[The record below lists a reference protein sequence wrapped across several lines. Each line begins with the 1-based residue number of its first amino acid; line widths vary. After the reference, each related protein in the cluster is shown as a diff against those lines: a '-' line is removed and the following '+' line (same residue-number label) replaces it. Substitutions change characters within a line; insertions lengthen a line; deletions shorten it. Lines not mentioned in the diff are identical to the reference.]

1 MKEEIKKQLQSI
13 AKQLLDEDV
22 SVQVSHLKVE
32 VSKLYDKLV
41 QLEYLESLIQGAATP
56 KMEESL
62 DSKSFRE
69 RNWFVEPKPVPQSP
83 HQEDLAEPAIEKI
96 KDIVAH
102 IPEETEETEGI
113 MQDGDFSEDKIHSS
127 PFESK
132 ETKEIPSEK
141 EDLQKKTKQS
151 PNDLEIFAEHYQ
163 HMPEFERK
171 NNVTPPKSE
180 TDNLQKKQTITG
192 SEFPRKKS
200 LNEALSRGLNI
211 GLNDRLAFVKHL
223 FEGQTEDYTRV
234 LSQLET
240 FDTFE
245 EAADFINE
253 NVKPD
258 YNHWES
264 KEEYVN
270 RFMMF
275 VQKQFD

>member
-1 MKEEIKKQLQSI
+1 MKEEIKKQLQLI
-13 AKQLLDEDV
+13 AKQLLAEDI
-22 SVQVSHLKVE
+22 SMRIGPLKSE

-41 QLEYLESLIQGAATP
+41 QLEYLESLIQGSEHP

-102 IPEETEETEGI
+102 IPEETDEINEILYDKEPPVEADVTADSDFEELNE
-113 MQDGDFSEDKIHSS
+113 
-127 PFESK
+127 P
-132 ETKEIPSEK
+132 EK
-141 EDLQKKTKQS
+141 ENIPKSSKQS
-151 PNDLEIFAEHYQ
+151 PNELEIFAEHYRQ
-163 HMPEFERK
+163 MPEFERK
-171 NNVTPPKSE
+171 TEAASTSSDKEKTQPNEQTASTSE
-180 TDNLQKKQTITG
+180 
-192 SEFPRKKS
+192 SPRKKS

-223 FEGQTEDYTRV
+223 FEGHTEDYTRV
-234 LSQLET
+234 LSQLGT
-240 FDTFE
+240 FESFE
-245 EAADFINE
+245 EATRFIEE

-258 YNHWES
+258 YNTWES

-275 VQKQFD
+275 VKKQFD